1 MFLKSIYSE
10 KKNLQIHFFIFLA
23 FNVSIQTCLH
33 QPDYGA
39 LIHIF
44 ERELSS
50 AYYRIFSLRHTIAA
64 ACRSLGQQ
72 HCQPAQNSA
81 NNSEKFVGKK
91 IKGAENFDQTFA
103 IKSGDAKIKELFCVS
118 KFCQPN

>member
-1 MFLKSIYSE
+1 MFQFKPVYISRITA
-10 KKNLQIHFFIFLA
+10 HWFIFLKESWA
-23 FNVSIQTCLH
+23 QRT
-33 QPDYGA
+33 
-39 LIHIF
+39 
-44 ERELSS
+44 
-50 AYYRIFSLRHTIAA
+50 YYRIFLLRHTIAT

-81 NNSEKFVGKK
+81 NNSEKFVEKK